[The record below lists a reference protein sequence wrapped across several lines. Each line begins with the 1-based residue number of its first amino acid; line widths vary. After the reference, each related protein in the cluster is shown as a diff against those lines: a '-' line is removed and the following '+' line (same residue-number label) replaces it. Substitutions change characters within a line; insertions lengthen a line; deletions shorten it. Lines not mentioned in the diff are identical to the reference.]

1 MSLSRL
7 RNIGIAA
14 HIDAGKTTC
23 TERILYYTGDIRK
36 MGEVHDGQATTD
48 FLKQEQERG
57 ITIMSAAV
65 TCRWKNHQINIIDT
79 PGHVDFTIEVERSMR
94 VIDGLIGLFCAVG
107 GVQPQS
113 ETVWNQADNHK
124 VPRIAFVN
132 KMDRVGADFADV
144 VAQIEKY
151 LDANPVA
158 YQLPI
163 GAEENFLGVV
173 DLVRQIAITYPT
185 EHDRVEGPIPAELV
199 EQAKAG
205 RKHIIEK
212 LADFNEEIAELYL
225 GEQDVSDELIKKA
238 TRDCTIKMLLTPVF
252 CGTAYKNKGVQDLLD
267 AVLDYLPS
275 PIDVGA
281 VIGKSM
287 TDDKTHQRHPN
298 ETDPFC
304 ALAFKII
311 NDPYVGVQ
319 TFIRI
324 YSGKLTSGMSVLN
337 SSKDKKERIGRIM
350 RIHAKDREELS
361 EAGAG
366 EIVALVGM
374 KDTKTGDT
382 LCDMNSPVILES
394 INIPPSVIEMKVS
407 PKRKAEEEKMGLG
420 LHKLGTEDPSFHI
433 RVDQES
439 SETIISGMGEL
450 HLEIMVDRLKVE
462 YGIEV
467 EVGEPSVAFREAIR
481 KECEQ
486 ETKFVKQT
494 GGRGQY
500 AHTVIRFEPN
510 PGKGFEFVDMI
521 KGGVIPQEF
530 IPSVRKGLEACLEG
544 GILAG
549 YPILD
554 IKAVLTFGSYHDVD
568 SSDMAFRQCAAQC
581 FREAF
586 MKSDPV
592 ILEPIMKIEVTTPDD
607 YIGDVIGDLN
617 KRRGKIEEMRRFR
630 KGSQKV
636 YGYVPLMEMFGY
648 STQLRSLSSGRAN
661 YSMEFEKVPAGS
673 ERNSGTR
680 CQSRCR
686 KKSSKKQVTRRT
698 ASIIKSPRFTA
709 GFFIIEYA
717 GDQQSAYP
725 VERYPAETDLF
736 RTNSCRPVFP
746 VRDLEVPENRRSFFL
761 ENQQHLKTYSTN
773 LPLRMGFQPQFE
785 HMTELTKICSNNDFT
800 FKSIGKHKTSVF
812 LKHIHCAKLS
822 VRITAGIHATAE
834 YRKGRWVPKLSMAA
848 QHNQIRLP

>member
-1 MSLSRL
+1 M

-23 TERILYYTGDIRK
+23 TERVLFYTGVNRK

-65 TCRWKNHQINIIDT
+65 TCKWKNNQINIIDT

-94 VIDGLIGLFCAVG
+94 VVDGLIGLFCAVG

-113 ETVWNQADNHK
+113 ETVWNQADRHK

-158 YQLPI
+158 FQLPI
-163 GAEENFLGVV
+163 GAEENFMGVI
-173 DLVRQIAITYPT
+173 DLVAMKAYEYPN
-185 EHDRVEGPIPAELV
+185 ELDVKEVPIPAELL
-199 EQAKAG
+199 EEAKKG
-205 RKHIIEK
+205 HSKIIEK

-225 GEQDVSDELIKKA
+225 SEAEVPLELIKKA
-238 TRDCTIKMLLTPVF
+238 ARDCTIKMLITPVF
-252 CGTAYKNKGVQDLLD
+252 CGTAYKNKGVQTLLD
-267 AVLDYLPS
+267 AVIDFLPS
-275 PIDVGA
+275 PVDVGA
-281 VIGKSM
+281 VVG
-287 TDDKTHQRHPN
+287 TDLNDPEKTHQRHPK

-324 YSGKLTSGMSVLN
+324 YSGKLQSGTTVVN
-337 SSKDKKERIGRIM
+337 STKDKKERIGRIL

-361 EAGAG
+361 EAGPG

-382 LCDMNSPVILES
+382 LADVNAPIILET
-394 INIPPSVIEMKVS
+394 IHVPPSVIEMKVT

-420 LHKLGTEDPSFHI
+420 LYKLATEDPSFHI
-433 RVDQES
+433 RVDEES

-462 YGIEV
+462 SGIEV
-467 EVGEPSVAFREAIR
+467 EVGEPSVAFRETIR

-500 AHTVIRFEPN
+500 AHTLIRFEPN
-510 PGKGFEFVDMI
+510 QGKGFEFVDQI
-521 KGGVIPQEF
+521 KGGVIPNEF
-530 IPSVRKGLEACLEG
+530 IPSVRKGLEACLDG

-554 IKAVLTFGSYHDVD
+554 VKAVLTFGSYHDVD

-586 MKSDPV
+586 MKSEPV

-661 YSMEFEKVPAGS
+661 YSMEFEK
-673 ERNSGTR
+673 
-680 CQSRCR
+680 
-686 KKSSKKQVTRRT
+686 
-698 ASIIKSPRFTA
+698 
-709 GFFIIEYA
+709 Y
-717 GDQQSAYP
+717 QQ
-725 VERYPAETDLF
+725 
-736 RTNSCRPVFP
+736 
-746 VRDLEVPENRRSFFL
+746 
-761 ENQQHLKTYSTN
+761 
-773 LPLRMGFQPQFE
+773 
-785 HMTELTKICSNNDFT
+785 
-800 FKSIGKHKTSVF
+800 
-812 LKHIHCAKLS
+812 
-822 VRITAGIHATAE
+822 
-834 YRKGRWVPKLSMAA
+834 VPKETQERVVKAA
-848 QHNQIRLP
+848 AEKRAARNK